1 MANDKWDDDHIENL
15 LRDFPAIR
23 DDRPKEEVYN
33 RLKQKEPGKKQNR
46 WLPLLVAALAFI
58 TVGVLVATIISQNG
72 LDSASHQDS
81 TAEDSAGSEEA
92 ATTSEGAGEMESS
105 SDAAFEESEDMENFS
120 SSSTRTAVYEEDLEN
135 FTLFTIGLTENAT
148 VIPISF
154 LIPNEQVAMDFA
166 DAIPNSIQ
174 LYNRYA
180 ADIDEQALG
189 FDEYHPYLGTI
200 AESEEGAQHTL
211 PADHQYDLASAA
223 INVYLTSLQETFQ
236 DAVQVAIVDDQG
248 NALEFD
254 QVGTMDPV
262 ITGVEDTAFYAY
274 TLAAGETYLVPAYG
288 TQFVSAEEALEA
300 MKKSPNDLQQSPVPS
315 GVDFAS
321 VETEETVQIEFTEP
335 LDFETLEPTEA
346 MRLIDS
352 LSLAAESFGKQIVF
366 MNTVQQ
372 QWQGIDFSQPLPA
385 PVSPNK
391 MEWTAN

>member
-1 MANDKWDDDHIENL
+1 MANDKWDDDNIENL

-33 RLKQKEPGKKQNR
+33 RLKQKEPRKKQNR
-46 WLPLLVAALAFI
+46 WLPLFVAALAFI
-58 TVGVLVATIISQNG
+58 TVGVLAATIISQNG
-72 LDSASHQDS
+72 LNSASNQDS
-81 TAEDSAGSEEA
+81 TAEDSMGSEEA
-92 ATTSEGAGEMESS
+92 ATTSESAGETESG

-120 SSSTRTAVYEEDLEN
+120 SAITRTAVYEEDLEN

-174 LYNRYA
+174 LYNQYA
-180 ADIDEQALG
+180 TNIDEQALG

-200 AESEEGAQHTL
+200 AETEEGAEHIL

-254 QVGTMDPV
+254 QVGLMDPV
-262 ITGVEDTAFYAY
+262 ITGVEDTAYYAY

-288 TQFVSAEEALEA
+288 TQFISAEEAVEA
-300 MKKSPNDLQQSPVPS
+300 MKTSPNDMQTSPVPS
-315 GVDFAS
+315 GVDFTAA
-321 VETEETVQIEFTEP
+321 EKEATVQIEFAEP
-335 LDFETLEPTEA
+335 LDFETLDPIEA

-352 LSLAAESFGKQIVF
+352 LSLAAESFGKQIQF

-372 QWQGIDFSQPLPA
+372 QWQEIDFSQPLPV

-391 MEWTAN
+391 MEWTGE